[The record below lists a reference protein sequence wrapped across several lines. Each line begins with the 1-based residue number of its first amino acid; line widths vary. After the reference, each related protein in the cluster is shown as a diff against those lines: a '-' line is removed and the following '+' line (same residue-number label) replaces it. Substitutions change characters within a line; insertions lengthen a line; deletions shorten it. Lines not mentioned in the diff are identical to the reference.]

1 MPDATP
7 KSPLFPSIL
16 PGAWLGILGGGQL
29 GRMTAMAAAALGYR
43 VHVFDPDADSPAG
56 EVAARQTCAAF
67 DDEPA
72 LARFAACIDVAT
84 YEFENIPI
92 RSAAFLAERV
102 PLRPGLKPLE
112 IAQDRVREKTFLNG
126 CGTPTAPFLEIGS
139 AAELCEA
146 LETLGRPAI
155 LKTATLGYD
164 GKGQVMITATTDP
177 REAYA
182 AMGAE
187 RGILEGFVDFDREI
201 SVILARQGP
210 GIVKTFDVVENRHE
224 HHILDTTV
232 APAAIPPAAAAIARE
247 LAERVAEALD
257 LVGLLAVEMFV
268 TRDKRILVNEI
279 APRPHNSGH
288 WSLDACRTS
297 QFEQFVRAI
306 CGLPL
311 GNPERHSN
319 AVMRNLLGDDVGK
332 VPAILQDP
340 DAKLHL
346 YGKKEARPGRK
357 MGHVTRLYPKEDP
370 EIRDAAN
377 PMDVFG
383 MLGGA
388 KRPGGRDG

>member
-7 KSPLFPSIL
+7 KSPPFPSIL

-43 VHVFDPDADSPAG
+43 VHVFDPDADSPAA

-67 DDEPA
+67 DDESA

-92 RSAAFLAERV
+92 RSATFLAERV

-126 CGTPTAPFLEIGS
+126 CGAPTAPFLEIGS

-177 REAYA
+177 SEAYA

-232 APAAIPPAAAAIARE
+232 APAAIPPAAATIARE

-288 WSLDACRTS
+288 WSLDACLTS